1 MNLEEYVDVAH
12 RNSYEVIINNMEAK
26 DLVVSDDG
34 YFIHHPAEPITKDI
48 LEALKEYFTDVEEYE
63 KCIKIMK
70 YINEHHI

>member
-1 MNLEEYVDVAH
+1 MNLEEYVEVEH
-12 RNSYEVIINNMEAK
+12 RNSNEVIINNMEAK

-48 LEALKEYFTDVEEYE
+48 LEGLKEYFTEVEEYE

>member
-1 MNLEEYVDVAH
+1 
-12 RNSYEVIINNMEAK
+12 MEAK

-48 LEALKEYFTDVEEYE
+48 LEGLKEYFTEVEEYE